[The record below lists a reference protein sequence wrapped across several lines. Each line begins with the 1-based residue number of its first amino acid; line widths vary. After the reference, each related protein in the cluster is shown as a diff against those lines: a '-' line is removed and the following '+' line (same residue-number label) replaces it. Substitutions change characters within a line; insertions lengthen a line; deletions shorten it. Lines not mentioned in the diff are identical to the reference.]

1 MKDIWWARVVF
12 REFSAHFIE
21 KSDEEIVR
29 DIRASLVALAK
40 LDDSG
45 SSIGAAMVSIAKS
58 RLQGAAVRAAQAN
71 GRKGGRPRKL
81 KNSEALVS
89 QPKSLPGTA
98 CGDAAAVTNNAGT
111 APAGQLIEG
120 GSLPSEGACLTPVAC
135 LRGATGHSLEARTT
149 NAATTPVPVSAQA
162 EPAQGALLPE
172 ASTGRG
178 GHISTPVPVPAHG
191 NAAGGLRNLG
201 SLVGPE
207 TGETFERAD
216 ARIREDRD
224 ESATVRAQTLD
235 GDAATREGAVDCL
248 TPQGE
253 ASESA
258 TSPSHIQKR
267 PGKSA
272 TTSYDVE
279 KSIHEGGSERGA
291 DGRTHSVRLSPGA
304 KNAEISPIGIMGNVR
319 VTPEELGRYR
329 AKYGDPSRLID
340 ALSTYIAKTGRR
352 YKSHFAAL
360 VSWARRDIER
370 GIDPE
375 TGSKADQLSRIRFA
389 AREAGIDAFSGKRID
404 FATGEIIEPASG
416 NFPEIPYNPP
426 KFGESE

>member
-1 MKDIWWARVVF
+1 MERAWWAQVF
-12 REFSAHFIE
+12 FCEF
-21 KSDEEIVR
+21 
-29 DIRASLVALAK
+29 IRHYRK
-40 LDDSG
+40 LDDAAIVADVKQSMDDLEDKIPG
-45 SSIGAAMVSIAKS
+45 DFSFGAKMVKW
-58 RLQGAAVRAAQAN
+58 AN
-71 GRKGGRPRKL
+71 NRMKNNYEIRGIHGRKGGRPRK
-81 KNSEALVS
+81 NPEALVS

-111 APAGQLIEG
+111 APAGQFFEVRQA
-120 GSLPSEGACLTPVAC
+120 LPGAQPLSASGETFE
-135 LRGATGHSLEARTT
+135 EARTT

-162 EPAQGALLPE
+162 VPEQGALLPE

-207 TGETFERAD
+207 TGETLDRRLPATTRAD

-253 ASESA
+253 RSESA
-258 TSPSHIQKR
+258 TSPSDFQKR

-304 KNAEISPIGIMGNVR
+304 KKTEPRLRYGSAGNVLMTAAEMAR
-319 VTPEELGRYR
+319 LASEFGDVRQITEELSDYLLLHPGKYRSHYAALRNWCRRRIREGRNPDGT
-329 AKYGDPSRLID
+329 KMTQGDRL
-340 ALSTYIAKTGRR
+340 AR
-352 YKSHFAAL
+352 HFAL
-360 VSWARRDIER
+360 
-370 GIDPE
+370 
-375 TGSKADQLSRIRFA
+375 
-389 AREAGIDAFSGKRID
+389 REKEILDGNDAEK
-404 FATGEIIEPASG
+404 E
-416 NFPEIPYNPP
+416 
-426 KFGESE
+426 

>member
-1 MKDIWWARVVF
+1 MERAWWAQVF
-12 REFSAHFIE
+12 FCEF
-21 KSDEEIVR
+21 
-29 DIRASLVALAK
+29 IRHYRK
-40 LDDSG
+40 LDDAAIVADVKQSMDDLEDKIPG
-45 SSIGAAMVSIAKS
+45 DFSFGAKMVKW
-58 RLQGAAVRAAQAN
+58 AN
-71 GRKGGRPRKL
+71 NRMKNNYEIRGIHGRKGGRPRK
-81 KNSEALVS
+81 NPEALVS

-111 APAGQLIEG
+111 APAGQFFEVRQA
-120 GSLPSEGACLTPVAC
+120 LPGAQPLSASGETFE
-135 LRGATGHSLEARTT
+135 EARTT

-162 EPAQGALLPE
+162 VPEQGALLPE

-207 TGETFERAD
+207 TGETLGRRLPATTRAD

-235 GDAATREGAVDCL
+235 GDAATREGA
-248 TPQGE
+248 E
-253 ASESA
+253 AAISGFA
-258 TSPSHIQKR
+258 TSPSDFQKR

-404 FATGEIIEPASG
+404 FATGEIIEPEAESV
-416 NFPEIPYNPP
+416 PEIPYNPP
-426 KFGESE
+426 KFRESE

>member
-1 MKDIWWARVVF
+1 MTVPTDRFYARVEF
-12 REFSAHFIE
+12 RDFIRHF
-21 KSDEEIVR
+21 R
-29 DIRASLVALAK
+29 K
-40 LDDSG
+40 LDDAAIAADVKQSMDDIDNLNDEG
-45 SSIGAAMVSIAKS
+45 SSFGSLMVKWSLARKE
-58 RLQGAAVRAAQAN
+58 RYPKATEN
-71 GRKGGRPRKL
+71 GRKGGRPRKQQNL
-81 KNSEALVS
+81 EVLV
-89 QPKSLPGTA
+89 KSTLPGTA
-98 CGDAAAVTNNAGT
+98 SGDAAAVTNNAVT

-149 NAATTPVPVSAQA
+149 NAATTPVPV
-162 EPAQGALLPE
+162 
-172 ASTGRG
+172 
-178 GHISTPVPVPAHG
+178 PAHG

-216 ARIREDRD
+216 AGNRKDPD
-224 ESATVRAQTLD
+224 ASTTVRAQTLD

-253 ASESA
+253 RSESA

-272 TTSYDVE
+272 TISYDVE
-279 KSIHEGGSERGA
+279 NSMTTGGSERGA
-291 DGRTHSVRLSPGA
+291 DGFPHAVRLSPGA
-304 KNAEISPIGIMGNVR
+304 KNAEITPIGIMGNVR

-340 ALSTYIAKTGRR
+340 ALSAYVAKTGRR

-416 NFPEIPYNPP
+416 NFPEIPYNPH
-426 KFGESE
+426 KFGEAE